1 MLSYKEF
8 TKYFGTSL
16 FDKDFQT
23 FLSKIFSDLTEYDIL
38 ESDYI
43 TSDKNGIEL
52 GFTNKNAIYDDDENV
67 VFEKGNPIFS
77 HFNIYPNALAIL
89 DNLPFDIYFD
99 DNRTVITSKTG
110 NPTQTKKGYADF
122 LNKRFLVDNYKVEN
136 IIITFDYEA
145 EKEIINFIQVRDNNF
160 REHLKL

>member
-16 FDKDFQT
+16 FDKGFQT
-23 FLSKIFSDLTEYDIL
+23 FLSEIFSDLTEYDIL

-52 GFTNKNAIYDDDENV
+52 GFTNKDAIYDDDENV

-77 HFNIYPNALAIL
+77 HFNIYLNALTVL
-89 DNLPFDIYFD
+89 DNLPFDTYFD
-99 DNRTVITSKTG
+99 DNRNEIKSKTG
-110 NPTQTKKGYADF
+110 NPTQTKKGSADF
-122 LNKRFLVDNYKVEN
+122 LNKRFLVDNYKVDN
-136 IIITFDYEA
+136 IIITFDYDA
-145 EKEIINFIQVRDNNF
+145 EKEIINFIQVCDNNL